1 MAKKKNIADF
11 RSSDGLDPIVMQKL
25 NTNFWNIIEMFEDPE
40 IVAVSSASEPKP
52 HTDEMLWYDTAHGIL
67 NVWTQVSP
75 GVWKWQNVTE
85 VVIGNPETIDLI
97 TEIAMQAGGD
107 KNYHHDQQMAS
118 TTWNIHH
125 GLNKKPSVTV
135 FDKTYPSPVNMECE
149 IIYPNGSN
157 DDVTLI
163 FSEAVSGDAYLN

>member
-52 HTDEMLWYDTAHGIL
+52 HTDEMLWYDTAHGVL

-75 GVWKWQNVTE
+75 GVWDWRNVTE
-85 VVIGNPETIDLI
+85 VVIGNQETIDMI
-97 TEIAMQAGGD
+97 TEVAMQAGGD
-107 KNYHHDQQMAS
+107 KNHVHHQEVPSA
-118 TTWNIHH
+118 TWVIDHN
-125 GLNKKPSVTV
+125 LNK
-135 FDKTYPSPVNMECE
+135 YPSIRVED
-149 IIYPNGSN
+149 SARN
-157 DDVTLI
+157 DVVGDYDYDSANRVTLR
-163 FSEAVSGDAYLN
+163 FSGAFSGTAYLN

>member
-40 IVAVSSASEPKP
+40 IVAVSSASAPTP
-52 HTDEMLWYDTAHGIL
+52 HTDEMLWYDTANGIL

-75 GVWKWQNVTE
+75 GVWDWKNVTE
-85 VVIGNPETIDLI
+85 VVIDNPETIDLI

-107 KNYHHDQQMAS
+107 KNYHHRQEQVSD
-118 TTWNIHH
+118 TWVINH
-125 GLNKKPSVTV
+125 GLNKYPSVRV
-135 FDKTYPSPVNMECE
+135 EDD
-149 IIYPNGSN
+149 GGN
-157 DDVTLI
+157 DVIGDYVYNSENTMTLHFI
-163 FSEAVSGDAYLN
+163 GAFSGDAYLN